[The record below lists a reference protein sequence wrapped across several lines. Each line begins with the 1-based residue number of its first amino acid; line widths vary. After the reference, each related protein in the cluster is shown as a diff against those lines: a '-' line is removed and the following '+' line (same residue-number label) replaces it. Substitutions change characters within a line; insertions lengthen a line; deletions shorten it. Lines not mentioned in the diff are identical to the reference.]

1 MAKKIIAKVKLQ
13 LPAGKALPSP
23 PVGPALGPHGVN
35 APEFCKQFNAK
46 TASQIG
52 YILPCIIT
60 IYQDRTY
67 TFITKTPPAAD
78 LLRKAANINKGSAKP
93 NSDKV
98 GTVTKAQLREIAKT
112 KMEDLNAASEEAAM
126 SMIAGSARSMGI
138 TVVD

>member
-1 MAKKIIAKVKLQ
+1 MAKKIVAKVKLQ

-35 APEFCKQFNAK
+35 APEFVKQFNAK

-52 YILPCIIT
+52 YILPVIIT

-93 NSDKV
+93 NSEKV
-98 GTVTKAQLREIAKT
+98 GTVTKAQIREIAKT

-126 SMIAGSARSMGI
+126 SMIAGSAISMGI

>member
-35 APEFCKQFNAK
+35 APEFVKQFNAK
-46 TASQIG
+46 TAGQIG

-78 LLRKAANINKGSAKP
+78 LLRKAANVNKGSAKP
-93 NSDKV
+93 NSEKV
-98 GTVTKAQLREIAKT
+98 GTVTKAQIREIAKT